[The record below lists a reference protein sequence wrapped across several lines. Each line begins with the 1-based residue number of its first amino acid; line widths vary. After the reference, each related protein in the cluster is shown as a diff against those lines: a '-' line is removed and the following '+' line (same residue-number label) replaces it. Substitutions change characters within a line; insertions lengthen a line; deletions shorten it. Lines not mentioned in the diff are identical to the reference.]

1 MDIPSRQKIS
11 KETLA
16 LTTLWMDLIATCR
29 TFLPQTAEYSF
40 LSSALGTFP
49 IITWEDHMLGQKTNL
64 SKFKKT
70 EIISI
75 IFSNHNDMRI
85 EINYKILEKN
95 VDSKQHVPN
104 NMDH

>member
-1 MDIPSRQKIS
+1 
-11 KETLA
+11 
-16 LTTLWMDLIATCR
+16 
-29 TFLPQTAEYSF
+29 
-40 LSSALGTFP
+40 
-49 IITWEDHMLGQKTNL
+49 MLGQKTNL